1 MFAILTRQL
10 FLFHDPIELIDV
22 SECLRSSLLI
32 GKATFAGRVPEEG
45 DPLVLR
51 AKLQFRG
58 VHEVSTNSGVKTLLM
73 EDNNPRSTILNT
85 ERPYHQTPRI
95 SKTYL
100 NDSCVGRIQ
109 ACQLMNPP
117 EQFLMSYAIRHSNT
131 IGSASVVASRASYD
145 GLDRIS
151 ISNGIVH
158 GLEQQASAA
167 FATTKSR
174 SFRVVRVTPA
184 IV

>member
-1 MFAILTRQL
+1 
-10 FLFHDPIELIDV
+10 
-22 SECLRSSLLI
+22 
-32 GKATFAGRVPEEG
+32 
-45 DPLVLR
+45 
-51 AKLQFRG
+51 
-58 VHEVSTNSGVKTLLM
+58 
-73 EDNNPRSTILNT
+73 
-85 ERPYHQTPRI
+85 
-95 SKTYL
+95 
-100 NDSCVGRIQ
+100 
-109 ACQLMNPP
+109 
-117 EQFLMSYAIRHSNT
+117 MSYAIRHSNT